1 MIAIELI
8 SLAIVGTYVVV
19 RARIDPRPPAFLGRL
34 AILMA
39 ASWLA
44 ENTVIH
50 AYGFYAYS
58 PEWSVFVDR
67 VPLLVIAIWPM
78 VIHSAWDLAE
88 RLTSRPDR
96 VPLLAALL
104 VLADASLIEPIAVR
118 AGLWWWTE
126 PGLFE
131 VPPIGILGW
140 ALFAWACLFV
150 FHHRRLHTPWAL
162 LIAPALT
169 HPMLL
174 ALWWALFRWINTDV
188 PPWPVVAVAAGLSL
202 WLAAS
207 AHRRRAGANIPLREL
222 VLRIPAAA
230 FFFVLLAMHG
240 KDEPALV
247 AYALTFAPPYLVLTA
262 HAARTARAA
271 AR

>member
-8 SLAIVGTYVVV
+8 SLAIVGSYVVV
-19 RARIDPRPPAFLGRL
+19 RARMDAEPSAFLGRL

-39 ASWLA
+39 ASWAA

-67 VPLLVIAIWPM
+67 VPLLVITIWPM

-88 RLTSRPDR
+88 RLTSRRDR
-96 VPLLAALL
+96 APLVAALL

-118 AGLWWWTE
+118 AGLWHWTE

-150 FHHRRLHTPWAL
+150 FHRMRAPWAL
-162 LIAPALT
+162 PIAPALT

-174 ALWWALFRWINTDV
+174 GLWWALFRWINGAV
-188 PPWPVVAVAAGLSL
+188 PPWPVVALAAGLSL
-202 WLAAS
+202 WLALS

-222 VLRIPAAA
+222 MLRVPAAA
-230 FFFVLLAMHG
+230 FFFVLLAVHG
-240 KDEPALV
+240 RDEPALV
-247 AYALTFAPPYLVLTA
+247 AYAVTFAPPYLVLTA
-262 HAARTARAA
+262 NAARARSSEN
-271 AR
+271 